1 MNQFLSE
8 IQEKYT
14 KIVKNAILIGFLNR
28 LVFPP
33 TLTDSQPLDSL
44 RYLFLKVEVQ
54 YRQISELPSDG
65 FVDTFMKYTS
75 QDVKFVFDQSNGL
88 FGLTVELSILH
99 PVSELVQ
106 SCFSYFVLD

>member
-14 KIVKNAILIGFLNR
+14 KIVKNANLIGFLNR

-33 TLTDSQPLDSL
+33 TLTNSQPLDSL
-44 RYLFLKVEVQ
+44 RYLFLKVEVK

-65 FVDTFMKYTS
+65 FVDTFMKCNSMPFSAAWAYYGKVLVLVS
-75 QDVKFVFDQSNGL
+75 VASLNGHMRGKVK
-88 FGLTVELSILH
+88 
-99 PVSELVQ
+99 
-106 SCFSYFVLD
+106 